1 MSIPAVLRAAVVAA
15 VALAVDVSARLPA
28 GDELGA
34 RGFSARESGA
44 PPFVRPVF
52 GAPVPGE
59 IIDHFDHNAGPYG
72 AGSRGATFAAQPGA
86 DISAVGTGTVT
97 FAGAVAGRTWVTV
110 QHPNGLRSTV
120 GELASVEVRRGETVG
135 RGTLLGTSVGAVL
148 LTIRDGDRYLDPEP
162 LLLSG
167 SLRARLVPSPP

>member
-28 GDELGA
+28 GDEPGA

-44 PPFVRPVF
+44 PPFVRPVL
-52 GAPVPGE
+52 GE

-72 AGSRGATFAAQPGA
+72 AGSRGVTFAAQPGA